1 MSGASARWKRSS
13 LCSSLPPSPD
23 LTGEQPERGTRLLT
37 LTGAGGTG
45 KTRLSLQVA
54 AELLDAY
61 PDGVWFVELAP
72 VSDPALVAQAVASV
86 VGVREAADSPLVDS
100 IIEHL
105 RAKVALLIFD
115 NCEHLVQECARLV
128 ETLLRMCP
136 RLSVLATSREPLGI
150 AGELP
155 YRVPS
160 LSLPD
165 TGMSVA
171 GVPDLFSLSQY
182 EAVRLFVERARTA
195 QGTQSFALTEKNAG
209 AIAEICR
216 KLDGIPLAIELAA
229 ARARVLS
236 VDQIAARLGDQFRL
250 LTGGSRTA
258 MPRQQ
263 TLRAAIDWSYNLL
276 SREECTLLRRLSI
289 FMGG

>member
-1 MSGASARWKRSS
+1 M
-13 LCSSLPPSPD
+13 
-23 LTGEQPERGTRLLT
+23 
-37 LTGAGGTG
+37 
-45 KTRLSLQVA
+45 A

-171 GVPDLFSLSQY
+171 GVPDLFPLSQY
-182 EAVRLFVERARTA
+182 GAVRLFVERAAHSTRHTKLRIDREECRRDSRNMPEVGRHSIGDRVGCCA
-195 QGTQSFALTEKNAG
+195 CASALGRSDRG
-209 AIAEICR
+209 AIGRPVPPA
-216 KLDGIPLAIELAA
+216 D
-229 ARARVLS
+229 
-236 VDQIAARLGDQFRL
+236 
-250 LTGGSRTA
+250 GGSRTA

-263 TLRAAIDWSYNLL
+263 TLRAAIDWSYNPL

-289 FMGG
+289 FIGRMEVLRQRRQLAWATASRRSTCSISLHD